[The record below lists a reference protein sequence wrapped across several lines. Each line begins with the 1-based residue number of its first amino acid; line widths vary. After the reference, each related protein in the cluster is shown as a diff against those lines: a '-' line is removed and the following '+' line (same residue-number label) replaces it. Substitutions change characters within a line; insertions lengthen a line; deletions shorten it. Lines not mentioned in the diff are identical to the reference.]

1 MQDNTGLSVELGSHT
16 DSKASA
22 AFNQK
27 LSESRAKAAY
37 DYVVARGVDASR
49 IGFKGY
55 GETNILNKCLDGVT
69 CSDEEH
75 AVNRRT
81 EFVIRAIVPCT
92 PASNVVDTVKKV
104 QNADGTVASADGSAS
119 NANSAVKASDAALA
133 DISQKSMIC
142 GDADADGIPDYLDTD
157 SDNDGIPDAA
167 EGRTDTDKDGIPNFL
182 DRDSDGDGIA
192 DGIEKTGDADKDGKA
207 NLIDTDS
214 DGDGIDD
221 KTEGTKDSDK
231 DSQPDFL
238 DTDSDNDGIPDRAE
252 GAEDLDR
259 DGLSNY
265 LDLDA
270 DGDGISDSV
279 EGRFDTD
286 KDGKP
291 NFLDTDSDGDTIP
304 DSMEKGKVAS
314 APADSDSD
322 GKPDYVDTDSDED
335 GIPDKVEAPACLPGQ
350 QSNNTGGASQV
361 SNVKTGNQ
369 TLTVSEPVIQRTV
382 TPSSNILT
390 PIVTGTKVQYRIQF
404 TISKTQIPVKTFTDK
419 GIGSV
424 YEYQQG
430 GYYKYCTDKV
440 FNSEAEALN
449 EKSRVRGLGYSDA
462 FIAGFQ
468 NGVRVK

>member
-1 MQDNTGLSVELGSHT
+1 
-16 DSKASA
+16 
-22 AFNQK
+22 
-27 LSESRAKAAY
+27 
-37 DYVVARGVDASR
+37 
-49 IGFKGY
+49 
-55 GETNILNKCLDGVT
+55 LDGVT

-81 EFVIRAIVPCT
+81 EFVIRAIVPCG
-92 PASNVVDTVKKV
+92 AISNVVDTAKKV

-119 NANSAVKASDAALA
+119 NTNSAVKASDAALA

-238 DTDSDNDGIPDRAE
+238 DTDSDNDGIPDRGE

-335 GIPDKVEAPACLPGQ
+335 GIPDKVEAPACLPGA

-440 FNSEAEALN
+440 FNSEAEAMN

>member
-1 MQDNTGLSVELGSHT
+1 M
-16 DSKASA
+16 
-22 AFNQK
+22 
-27 LSESRAKAAY
+27 
-37 DYVVARGVDASR
+37 
-49 IGFKGY
+49 
-55 GETNILNKCLDGVT
+55 
-69 CSDEEH
+69 
-75 AVNRRT
+75 
-81 EFVIRAIVPCT
+81 
-92 PASNVVDTVKKV
+92 VDTAKKV
-104 QNADGTVASADGSAS
+104 QNADGSSTNTASAT
-119 NANSAVKASDAALA
+119 KASDAALA

-167 EGRTDTDKDGIPNFL
+167 EGRIDTDKDGIPNFL

-238 DTDSDNDGIPDRAE
+238 DTDSDNDGIPDKGE
-252 GAEDLDR
+252 GSEDLDR

-279 EGRFDTD
+279 EGRIDTD

-335 GIPDKVEAPACLPGQ
+335 GITDIVEAPACLPGQ
-350 QSNNTGGASQV
+350 QSNNTGGTNPK

-369 TLTVSEPVIQRTV
+369 TLTVSEPVVQRTA

-419 GIGSV
+419 GLGSV

-440 FNSEAEALN
+440 FNSETEALS
-449 EKSRVRGLGYSDA
+449 EKARVRGLGYSDA